1 MDASKQTSAA
11 LLDRANA
18 PIAQLLRRFENII
31 ALAPISTHD
40 RNTTAVETYQMEVE
54 TAALVRAA
62 EDILSLTRALKE
74 AWLFGRLDTL
84 GRGEG
89 ERAEESARGVV
100 AGLRAL
106 AEGGGL

>member
-31 ALAPISTHD
+31 ALAPISTPSL
-40 RNTTAVETYQMEVE
+40 TPTAVETYQMEVE

-62 EDILSLTRALKE
+62 EDILALTRALKE

-84 GRGEG
+84 GTGAVLG
-89 ERAEESARGVV
+89 AEESARGVV

-106 AEGGGL
+106 AGEGNG